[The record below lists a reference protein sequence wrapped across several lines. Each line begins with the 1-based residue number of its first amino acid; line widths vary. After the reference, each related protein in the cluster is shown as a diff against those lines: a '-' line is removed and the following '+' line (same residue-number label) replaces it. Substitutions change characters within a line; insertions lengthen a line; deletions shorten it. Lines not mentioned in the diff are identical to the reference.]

1 MHKKSILLTC
11 FSLFII
17 VAYMT
22 GCAGLTAKPSES
34 NYKDPV
40 VTLNYV
46 DVAHYF
52 GWWLYG
58 KKVKPTKG
66 KAGHNSAPLDYAFI
80 FDIHNPNPYPVKLE
94 DFKFL
99 VALDGFELNSGYA
112 KEAMWIPAGKTS
124 QLKVEVMFDFR
135 GTQLSLLIVAGQE
148 LKKKGMSFWAV
159 IEKIW
164 TQAPDFSFPI
174 EVREGS
180 AVFTAGGMTK
190 VAAFSGTY
198 PN

>member
-1 MHKKSILLTC
+1 
-11 FSLFII
+11 
-17 VAYMT
+17 MT

-46 DVAHYF
+46 DIAHYF
-52 GWWLYG
+52 GWWYFSP
-58 KKVKPTKG
+58 KVKPTKG

-190 VAAFSGTY
+190 VAAFSGAY

>member
-46 DVAHYF
+46 DIAHYF
-52 GWWLYG
+52 GWWYFSP
-58 KKVKPTKG
+58 KVKPTKG

-190 VAAFSGTY
+190 VAAFSGAY

>member
-1 MHKKSILLTC
+1 MHKKSFIFIVLSIFTLTVLL
-11 FSLFII
+11 
-17 VAYMT
+17 A
-22 GCAGLTAKPSES
+22 GCAGAPKPSES

-46 DVAHYF
+46 DIAHYF
-52 GWWLYG
+52 GWWYYG
-58 KKVKPTKG
+58 PKVKPTKG
-66 KAGHNSAPLDYAFI
+66 KAGYNAAPLDYAFI

-94 DFKFL
+94 DLKFL

-112 KEAMWIPAGKTS
+112 KEAVWIPAGKTS

-148 LKKKGMSFWAV
+148 LKKKGVSYMAV

-174 EVREGS
+174 EVRQGA

-190 VAAFSGTY
+190 VAAFTGTY

>member
-17 VAYMT
+17 VAFMT
-22 GCAGLTAKPSES
+22 GCAGLMAKPSES

-52 GWWLYG
+52 GWWFYG
-58 KKVKPTKG
+58 PKVKPDKG
-66 KAGHNSAPLDYAFI
+66 KAGYNSAPLDYAFI
-80 FDIHNPNPYPVKLE
+80 FDIHNPNSYPVKLE
-94 DFKFL
+94 DLKFL

-148 LKKKGMSFWAV
+148 LKKKGMSHVAV
-159 IEKIW
+159 IENIW

-174 EVREGS
+174 EVRQGS